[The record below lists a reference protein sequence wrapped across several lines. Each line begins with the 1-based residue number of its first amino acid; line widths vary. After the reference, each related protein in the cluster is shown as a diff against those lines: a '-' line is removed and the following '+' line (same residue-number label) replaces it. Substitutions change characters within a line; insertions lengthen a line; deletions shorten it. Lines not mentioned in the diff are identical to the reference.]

1 MTLYGEFDANLSK
14 NDLQKALQEYE
25 GRTRLM
31 IDILAIST
39 GDERITQVEQN
50 IRQRAEKPPYLIVVG
65 EDSPPEDAELDFA
78 GTAYIA
84 GEKKIVAI
92 YR

>member
-1 MTLYGEFDANLSK
+1 MALYGEFKANLSK
-14 NDLQKALQEYE
+14 EELQEALKEYE

-39 GDERITQVEQN
+39 GDGKITQVEQN
-50 IRQRAEKPPYLIVVG
+50 IRQRAEKQPILIVVG
-65 EDSPPEDAELDFA
+65 EDTPPDGAELDFA

-84 GEKKIVAI
+84 SERKIVAI

>member
-1 MTLYGEFDANLSK
+1 MALYGEFNADLSK
-14 NDLQKALQEYE
+14 DDLQAALDNYE

-39 GDERITQVEQN
+39 GNEQITQVEQN
-50 IRQRAEKPPYLIVVG
+50 IRQRAERPPILIIVG
-65 EDSPPEDAELDFA
+65 EEEPPENTELDFA

-84 GEKKIVAI
+84 NEKKIVAI